1 VVIVLGI
8 AKGRGQIQKF
18 ISEVHW
24 FGSAA
29 TDPMEAMKDMGLGG
43 SPATKN
49 DIAKILAEMETYRA
63 EKQATGEASPTD
75 DAEQQR
81 AAEAVADVLGD
92 TSLQARAAADAMRE
106 GGVQDAFAI
115 LRADAL
121 SGAAE
126 TAERWRRLGALA
138 RGIDTLQTLE
148 AYEAAFRLQ
157 PSDFVTCIEL
167 ARLRTQAGN
176 VPGALEAAEASELA
190 AGTDRE
196 RAIGSATVADSI
208 LIQ

>member
-106 GGVQDAFAI
+106 GGGCKTPSPSCAQTPCPAPPRRQSAG
-115 LRADAL
+115 AGSAL
-121 SGAAE
+121 SPEAS
-126 TAERWRRLGALA
+126 TPSKRWRP
-138 RGIDTLQTLE
+138 TKP
-148 AYEAAFRLQ
+148 
-157 PSDFVTCIEL
+157 PS
-167 ARLRTQAGN
+167 
-176 VPGALEAAEASELA
+176 ASNPQ
-190 AGTDRE
+190 
-196 RAIGSATVADSI
+196 IS
-208 LIQ
+208 